1 MHAVLAWGSQVCFDS
16 HSPMRHWTH
25 WNTIAWKAQTHTSAC
40 LQLLS
45 RVSLW
50 MFECILY
57 ACSWPCPNYYGG
69 DVGPAT
75 WFQQASGELGDVCR
89 RICERKSKPVP
100 PGAAVIRQQSSA
112 LGTAS
117 AYDSLLV
124 PRYLLPLPSSNS
136 PRVKMRDTFEA
147 NVMRC
152 LFLFYCRL
160 RQGGKTTHAHID
172 EASFEIWMEKETLG
186 FYVTALVCF
195 YRYISGRDAFKE
207 QLRRRRRKTII
218 NLQDM

>member
-25 WNTIAWKAQTHTSAC
+25 WNTIAWKAQTHTSAR

-69 DVGPAT
+69 DVGPAI

-152 LFLFYCRL
+152 LFLFSFLLQTETGGKNHARTYWWGLIWDMDGKRNIGLLCNSTCL
-160 RQGGKTTHAHID
+160 FLSLHFRQGCVQRAAETEKT
-172 EASFEIWMEKETLG
+172 
-186 FYVTALVCF
+186 
-195 YRYISGRDAFKE
+195 
-207 QLRRRRRKTII
+207 
-218 NLQDM
+218 